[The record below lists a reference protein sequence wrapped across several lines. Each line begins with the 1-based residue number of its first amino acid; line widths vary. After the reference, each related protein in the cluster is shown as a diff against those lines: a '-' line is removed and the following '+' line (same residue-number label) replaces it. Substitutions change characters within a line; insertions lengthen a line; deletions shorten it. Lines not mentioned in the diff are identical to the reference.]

1 MGAQIIRGESMEKKQ
16 ILRSFK
22 WNGERS
28 YEVIALLSVFAF
40 LFLMW
45 MFTGKWPF
53 DTNTY
58 NSYALQADSWRQGRL
73 DLGQN
78 YSWLELAIYEGK
90 YFVSFPPFPS
100 YLLFPFTFLF
110 GSQTPDN
117 LILCLIIAVAVIY
130 TFRLATECGISP
142 YGALA
147 GTLLV
152 VIGSN
157 HIFVMFDASV
167 WFFAQTLCFTL
178 SMASLYYALKN
189 KGGLSLG
196 CWACAVGCRP
206 MQIVFVPVLLLILY
220 QNERKQQESS
230 LLEIILKRWK
240 WYIPPVLIGLS
251 YVILNFVRFGNPL
264 EFGHNYLPE
273 FTEAEYGQFHSE
285 YIAGNL
291 KMLFH
296 LPEFSEDGV
305 MIIDHFGNLSMLIV
319 SPIFVLFLI
328 YLVGL
333 LWKKEQKLI
342 KMFIVL
348 LVLSIIYMLIV
359 VMHRTM
365 GGWHFGNRYTND
377 LLPWIY
383 LGIVLVQAKYPE
395 LFKYQIPLIVW
406 GMCLNAV
413 GSVAV
418 YNGWGR

>member
-1 MGAQIIRGESMEKKQ
+1 MI
-16 ILRSFK
+16 
-22 WNGERS
+22 WNG
-28 YEVIALLSVFAF
+28 
-40 LFLMW
+40 
-45 MFTGKWPF
+45 
-53 DTNTY
+53 
-58 NSYALQADSWRQGRL
+58 
-73 DLGQN
+73 
-78 YSWLELAIYEGK
+78 
-90 YFVSFPPFPS
+90 
-100 YLLFPFTFLF
+100 
-110 GSQTPDN
+110 
-117 LILCLIIAVAVIY
+117 
-130 TFRLATECGISP
+130 
-142 YGALA
+142 
-147 GTLLV
+147 
-152 VIGSN
+152 
-157 HIFVMFDASV
+157 
-167 WFFAQTLCFTL
+167 
-178 SMASLYYALKN
+178 
-189 KGGLSLG
+189 
-196 CWACAVGCRP
+196 
-206 MQIVFVPVLLLILY
+206 
-220 QNERKQQESS
+220 
-230 LLEIILKRWK
+230 
-240 WYIPPVLIGLS
+240 
-251 YVILNFVRFGNPL
+251 VRFGNPL

-383 LGIVLVQAKYPE
+383 LGIVLVQAKYSE